1 MDPEKF
7 LQYDAE
13 NPEIWSEFEAIALD
27 LIKRGRTHY
36 SAYAILEVI
45 RHHTI
50 IKGSD
55 EFKVNN
61 NYRSGYAR
69 KFAVKYPQYR
79 RFFELREKRIAVRGW
94 PK

>member
-13 NPEIWSEFEAIALD
+13 NPEIWSEFKTLALE
-27 LIKRGRTHY
+27 LIRHGKKHY
-36 SAYAILEVI
+36 SAYAIMELI

-50 IKGSD
+50 INGND

-69 KFAVKYPQYR
+69 KFAAKYLRYR
-79 RFFELREKRIAVRGW
+79 RFFELREKRRAIRGMA
-94 PK
+94 

>member
-1 MDPEKF
+1 MGPEKF

-13 NPEIWSEFEAIALD
+13 NPEIWSEFEALALE
-27 LIKRGRTHY
+27 LIRHGRKHY
-36 SAYAILEVI
+36 SAYAIMELI

-50 IKGSD
+50 INGND

-69 KFAVKYPQYR
+69 KFAAKYPHHS
-79 RFFELREKRIAVRGW
+79 RFFELRERRRAARGW
-94 PK
+94 PE

>member
-13 NPEIWSEFEAIALD
+13 NPEIWSEFEARALE
-27 LIKRGRTHY
+27 LIRHGRTHY
-36 SAYAILEVI
+36 SAYAIMEVI

-50 IKGSD
+50 INGND

-69 KFAVKYPQYR
+69 KFAAKYPKYR
-79 RFFELREKRIAVRGW
+79 RFFELRENRRAARGMA
-94 PK
+94 

>member
-1 MDPEKF
+1 LDPEKF

-13 NPEIWSEFEAIALD
+13 NPEIWSEFEALALE
-27 LIKRGRTHY
+27 LIRHGRKHY
-36 SAYAILEVI
+36 SAYAIMEVI

-50 IKGSD
+50 INGSD

-69 KFAVKYPQYR
+69 KFAAKYPKYR
-79 RFFELREKRIAVRGW
+79 RFFELREKRRAVRGMA
-94 PK
+94 

>member
-1 MDPEKF
+1 MNPEAF

-13 NPEIWSEFEAIALD
+13 NPEIWSEFESIALD

-36 SAYAILEVI
+36 SAYAILEDI

-50 IKGSD
+50 INGSD

-69 KFAVKYPQYR
+69 KFAAKYPQYR
-79 RFFELREKRIAVRGW
+79 RFFELREKRRATRGW
-94 PK
+94 PE